1 MKRDARQGQALPS
14 EDKEKEWKVSLWC
27 LGLGLGGVWG
37 WDCMGW
43 SCKKQHQEA
52 CFSWGLG
59 LSFPGQLLP
68 TPPLWK
74 PALGPPSCWK
84 GAAVVFGRKTP
95 RGMITSTSEGGLLTH
110 FSAPPLLPSS
120 LPSWYPPCLVPPL
133 RPTLTASG
141 PFQRKYPQMYT
152 HAFRGPGSTSRHY
165 PLQNYCTCQVVSLT
179 K

>member
-1 MKRDARQGQALPS
+1 MLIGVS
-14 EDKEKEWKVSLWC
+14 GDKEKEWKVSLWC
-27 LGLGLGGVWG
+27 LRLGLGGVWG

-68 TPPLWK
+68 TPPLWRL
-74 PALGPPSCWK
+74 ALGPPSCWK

-165 PLQNYCTCQVVSLT
+165 PLQNSCTCQVVSLT